1 MNGFDIDGVI
11 YFGDYRPGIR
21 PGPRDVIITGR
32 SYQEADKTFAFLRTF
47 GIHNRVF
54 LNTVNFLDKTRE
66 KSGLHKAKTLNMLKD
81 QGEIIDLFF
90 EDDPI
95 QAEIIRRDA
104 PWVNVVMVVHD
115 LTVK

>member
-11 YFGDYRPGIR
+11 YFGDTRPGIR
-21 PGPRDVIITGR
+21 PGPDDVIISGR
-32 SYQEADKTFAFLRTF
+32 SYQEADATFKFLKRF
-47 GIHNRVF
+47 GIMNRVF
-54 LNTVNFLDKTRE
+54 LNPINFADKTRE
-66 KSGLHKAKTLNMLKD
+66 KSGLHKARTMNVLKD
-81 QGEIIDLFF
+81 RGEIIDLFF

-104 PWVNVVMVVHD
+104 PWVNLVMVVHD

>member
-11 YFGDYRPGIR
+11 YFGNTRPGIR
-21 PGPRDVIITGR
+21 PGSDDVIISGR
-32 SYQEADKTFAFLRTF
+32 SYQEADETFAFLRTF
-47 GIHNRVF
+47 GIQNRVF
-54 LNTVNFLDKTRE
+54 LNPINFLDKTRE
-66 KSGLHKAKTLNMLKD
+66 KSGLHKAKTLNTLKD
-81 QGEIIDLFF
+81 QGEIVDLFF

-104 PWVNVVMVVHD
+104 PWVNLVMVVHD